1 MSNRTKDKSGW
12 EKVRALLSSGQ
23 KPNWEQIEEELL
35 RVKDPRADKEFRN
48 KVRKAAGWQKIERL
62 LEKGSDEERDSQL
75 EKELAA
81 LPPLDPDER
90 DQLGK
95 MMKEEL
101 DRQACL
107 QAVRSSGKGSPK
119 VNPSFA
125 TISLYYELMPFDGSK
140 SALAQ
145 MITAIRDMTM
155 NCLERASN
163 SELPP
168 VRDLELNYATKG
180 AIILSALTKTLDNHR
195 LRVEQIETEKLKRL
209 RSQGHEWRRK
219 P

>member
-1 MSNRTKDKSGW
+1 
-12 EKVRALLSSGQ
+12 
-23 KPNWEQIEEELL
+23 
-35 RVKDPRADKEFRN
+35 
-48 KVRKAAGWQKIERL
+48 
-62 LEKGSDEERDSQL
+62 
-75 EKELAA
+75 
-81 LPPLDPDER
+81 
-90 DQLGK
+90 
-95 MMKEEL
+95 MKEEL

-125 TISLYYELMPFDGSK
+125 TISLYYQLMPFDGSE

-168 VRDLELNYATKG
+168 VRDLELNTPRRGHYP
-180 AIILSALTKTLDNHR
+180 
-195 LRVEQIETEKLKRL
+195 LRVDKGPGQPSAEGRAD
-209 RSQGHEWRRK
+209 SDRK
-219 P
+219 VEAAAYPRA